1 MKTVKKIFPI
11 LIIILLLSTTSVV
24 KANEDTLANEN
35 ITTNLSLPDRIMVT
49 HNSPFYTGATFFR
62 REVHHGYVYEGNLS
76 YRGKVSGWLFQY
88 RGYIYRTPNIVPHGV
103 KLIK

>member
-35 ITTNLSLPDRIMVT
+35 ITTNLLPDRIMVT

-88 RGYIYRTPNIVPHGV
+88 RGYIYRTPNIVPHSV